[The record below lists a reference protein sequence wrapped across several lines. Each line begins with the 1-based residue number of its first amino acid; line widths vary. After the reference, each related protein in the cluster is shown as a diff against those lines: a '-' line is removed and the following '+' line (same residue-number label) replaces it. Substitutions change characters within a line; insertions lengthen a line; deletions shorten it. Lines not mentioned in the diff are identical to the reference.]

1 MHFLTTEKALHTFT
15 LPTEFRGGSAALN
28 QAGKPKYERKKPG
41 NAKNVCCREHAQNQ
55 TLISSAALLP
65 H

>member
-1 MHFLTTEKALHTFT
+1 MYFLTTEKALHTFT

-28 QAGKPKYERKKPG
+28 QAGKIKYERKKPR
-41 NAKNVCCREHAQNQ
+41 NAKNVYCRKHAQNQ
-55 TLISSAALLP
+55 TVISSAALFP